1 MHPELVARAI
11 SGIISPSTSI
21 DEFMVN
27 SMIFSKG
34 VAREV
39 LHYLY
44 LRGVGSIIMFF
55 PSNRLKTALTASE
68 DGW

>member
-1 MHPELVARAI
+1 MHQELVARAI
-11 SGIISPSTSI
+11 SGIISSSTSI

-27 SMIFSKG
+27 SMIFSKS

-44 LRGVGSIIMFF
+44 LRV
-55 PSNRLKTALTASE
+55 
-68 DGW
+68 